1 MANNKEVN
9 TTRLQSGRGYKT
21 AGMVIVVLFT
31 FYLVLYLKE
40 SGFTYSSYFSNYE
53 NAVTVWNE
61 GFDFFRDTMN
71 TIDIITSSLGKLFNF
86 IIDSV
91 ETVISFIQDK
101 IQAFSETPYGSTWFQ
116 WLKNWAYDS
125 IRNLFF

>member
-1 MANNKEVN
+1 MANKEVN
-9 TTRLQSGRGYKT
+9 TTRSSGGRVYKT
-21 AGMVIVVLFT
+21 AGMVIIILFT

-40 SGFTYSSYFSNYE
+40 NDFTYITFFSNYD
-53 NAVTVWNE
+53 NAIDVWNE

-71 TIDIITSSLGKLFNF
+71 TIDTITSSLGKLFNF

-91 ETVISFIQDK
+91 DSVITFFEDK
-101 IQAFSETPYGSTWFQ
+101 IQKFKNTVYGSTWFEM
-116 WLKNWAYDS
+116 LKNWAYNS

>member
-1 MANNKEVN
+1 MANKEVN
-9 TTRLQSGRGYKT
+9 TTRSSGRGYKT
-21 AGMVIVVLFT
+21 AGMVIIILFT

-40 SGFTYSSYFSNYE
+40 NDFTYLTYFSNYD

-61 GFDFFRDTMN
+61 GFDFFKDTMN
-71 TIDIITSSLGKLFNF
+71 TIDLITSSLGKIFNF

-91 ETVISFIQDK
+91 ETVITFIQDK
-101 IQAFSETPYGSTWFQ
+101 IQDFKETPYGSTWFQ